1 MKPADPLASSFLSSS
16 AVLLLALFLAPPTQA
31 QAPGPPDFPMG
42 DAGQS
47 VLPRQNGLMDGNA
60 ITGAIG
66 PTVIGGETYA
76 SLRLQ
81 PTFSVGKF
89 GVGLDV
95 PLMVSLEDGSFRSE
109 EFTDGVGPLRL
120 IRYLRYGRERQDP
133 VYVKVGD
140 LSGATLGFG
149 LLMYQYSNVGSY
161 EKRDWGTEFNLT
173 FNKMVGL
180 EGIYSDFS
188 ELSVVGLRP
197 YVRPLQLAGAE
208 IPILKNFEV
217 GGLYATDQSETATPG
232 GSALAAWGADA
243 GLPISL
249 GPILEI
255 VPYAAYAN
263 IADPG
268 TGAFA
273 DSVAVDDRFSPGSG
287 ASVGVNLSVQLIAD
301 LLSLSGKIERRFFG
315 GNFTG
320 SYFDA
325 VYETNKLGF
334 QRGQATTHPFRKI
347 ADSGGQDGTF
357 GALYGHLLNRIL
369 IGGALQ
375 IPDEIS
381 RDPQGRVQN
390 GAFLRLEA
398 RAPDLIPKVS
408 AHAVYNRS
416 PIAEVS
422 DAFILDE
429 NSTLDLRV
437 GYELRPYL
445 LVGTNYRWTFAR
457 VEEGGG
463 EEVKATSHVFPFV
476 ALQLNFGQGAR

>member
-1 MKPADPLASSFLSSS
+1 MGD
-16 AVLLLALFLAPPTQA
+16 VAPTT
-31 QAPGPPDFPMG
+31 PGPGMLG
-42 DAGQS
+42 DGP
-47 VLPRQNGLMDGNA
+47 VF
-60 ITGAIG
+60 TGALG

-81 PTFSVGKF
+81 PNLSIGKF
-89 GVGLDV
+89 GVGLDI
-95 PLMVSLEDGSFRSE
+95 PLMVSLEDGSFRSD

-120 IRYLRYGRERQDP
+120 IRHLRYGRERQDP

-149 LLMYQYSNVGSY
+149 LVMYQYSNVGSY
-161 EKRDWGTEFNLT
+161 EKRDWGTEFNVNLD
-173 FNKMVGL
+173 NKVGL
-180 EGIYSDFS
+180 EGLYSDFS

-197 YVRPLQLAGAE
+197 YVRPLELVGAE
-208 IPILKNFEV
+208 IPILKHFEV
-217 GGLYATDQSETATPG
+217 GAVYATDQSDTATPG
-232 GSALAAWGADA
+232 GSALTVWGADA

-249 GPILEI
+249 GSALEV
-255 VPYAAYAN
+255 VPFAAYAN

-268 TGAFA
+268 SGAFA
-273 DSVAVDDRFSPGSG
+273 DTVATDDQFSPGSG
-287 ASVGVNLSVQLIAD
+287 TSVGVNFNLRLIAD
-301 LLSLSGKIERRFFG
+301 LFSLSGKIERRFFG
-315 GNFTG
+315 SNFTG

-334 QRGQATTHPFRKI
+334 QRGLATHPLRKI
-347 ADSGGQDGTF
+347 AGSGGRDGTF
-357 GALYGHLLNRIL
+357 GALYGHFLNRIL

-429 NSTLDLRV
+429 NSTLDLRA
-437 GYELRPYL
+437 GYKLRPYL

-457 VEEGGG
+457 VDEGDS

-476 ALQLNFGQGAR
+476 ALQLNFGTDAR